1 MDINITAIQ
10 HPSTESITAY
20 ATEELQ
26 KNFEKLELL
35 TTTLLIIKQDEK
47 SKVFHVS
54 LEARPKGGDPIFAQG
69 EHLHD
74 QTAIKEAVKK
84 LRKQIQRYKET
95 HYRSEQRDT
104 VNFNLN

>member
-10 HPSTESITAY
+10 HPDTDTITTY
-20 ATEELQ
+20 ATQELQ

-35 TTTLLIIKQDEK
+35 TTTLLIIKRDEK

-69 EHLHD
+69 EHLND
-74 QTAIKEAVKK
+74 QTAVREAIKK
-84 LRKQIQRYKET
+84 LRKQIQKYKET
-95 HYRSEQRDT
+95 HYRSAQRDT
-104 VNFNLN
+104 VDFNLN